1 MMSELLAPFHYEFMI
16 RAMLAAGVVGGMAAL
31 LSCFVVLKGWSLIG
45 DALAH
50 AVVPGVAIAY
60 WLGMPFSIGAFFSG
74 LLAAGSMAFLRSLT
88 TLKPDA
94 VIGLVFTTFFAG
106 GLALI
111 SLRPT
116 GIDVQTILMGD
127 ILTVSDG
134 DFWQIGI
141 ICALVALVLLIGWKD
156 LAAVFFDEIHARSIG
171 LPTRFW
177 QILFFVLLSATIVA
191 SLQAVGA
198 VLVIAMVITPGA
210 TALLLT
216 DRFGRMLI
224 LAMLFGAGT
233 GVFGT
238 YLSFFADGATGGLIV
253 CLQTSLFLLVY
264 LFAPK
269 HGRFA
274 LLRGETRVA
283 AP

>member
-1 MMSELLAPFHYEFMI
+1 MSELLAPFQYDFMI
-16 RAMLAAGVVGGMAAL
+16 RAMLAAGLVGAVAAL

-60 WLGMPFSIGAFFSG
+60 WLGLPFSIGAFFSG
-74 LLAAGSMAFLRSLT
+74 LLAAGSMEFLRRLT
-88 TLKPDA
+88 ALKPDA
-94 VIGLVFTTFFAG
+94 VIGLVFTTFFAA

-127 ILTVSDG
+127 ILVVSDG
-134 DFWQIGI
+134 DFIQIGVI
-141 ICALVALVLLIGWKD
+141 AALVALVMFVGWKD
-156 LAAVFFDEIHARSIG
+156 LAAVFFDEVHARSIG
-171 LPTRFW
+171 LPARFW
-177 QILFFVLLSATIVA
+177 QLLFFILLSATIVA

-198 VLVIAMVITPGA
+198 ILVIAMVITPGA

-216 DRFGRMLI
+216 DRFGRMLL
-224 LAMLFGAGT
+224 LAMVIGAGS
-233 GVFGT
+233 GVIGT

-253 CLQTSLFLLVY
+253 CLQTLLFVLVY

-269 HGRFA
+269 HGRFTF
-274 LLRGETRVA
+274 LRAQTKA
-283 AP
+283 TSS